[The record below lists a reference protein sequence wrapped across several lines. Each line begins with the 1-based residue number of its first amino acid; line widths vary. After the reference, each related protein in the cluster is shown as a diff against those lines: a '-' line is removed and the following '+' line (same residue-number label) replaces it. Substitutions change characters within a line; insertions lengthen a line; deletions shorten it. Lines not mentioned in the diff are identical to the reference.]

1 MNKLEIAIKNETEQL
16 LEDIKYFLEYDPV
29 SGKVYHKNPKH
40 SWLKGKEAGYIC
52 TQHGY
57 LTLSIHRKRYKG
69 HRIIW
74 ALYYGEFADGQIDHI
89 DGNRSNNKITNL
101 RCVDQCTNMG
111 NQIRPH
117 KRNKLGIKNI
127 SIQPSPKY
135 RSMCYRLCLS
145 DKKIP
150 IIDRSFKKLKDAIKA
165 RNYELK
171 KLGRPV
177 DNIDNNEWLVYFK
190 YLNSSKY

>member
-1 MNKLEIAIKNETEQL
+1 MNKFKIARKNETEQL
-16 LEDIKYFLEYDPV
+16 LEEIHYRFKYDPV
-29 SGKVYHKNPKH
+29 TGEIFHKNPKLDR
-40 SWLKGKEAGYIC
+40 LKGKITGSC
-52 TQHGY
+52 CCRHGY
-57 LTLSIHRKRYKG
+57 VIISIDRKRYRG
-69 HRIIW
+69 HRIAW

-89 DGNRSNNKITNL
+89 DGNKSNNKITNL

-127 SIQPSPKY
+127 SIQPSPRY
-135 RSMCYRLCLS
+135 RSIRYRLCLS

-150 IIDRSFKKLKDAIKA
+150 MIDTTFKRLKDAIKK

-177 DNIDNNEWLVYFK
+177 DNIDDNEWLVYFNLK
-190 YLNSSKY
+190 G

>member
-1 MNKLEIAIKNETEQL
+1 MNKFEIARKNETEQL
-16 LEDIKYFLEYDPV
+16 LEDIKYFFEYDPV

-40 SWLKGKEAGYIC
+40 SWLKGKEAGSIC
-52 TQHGY
+52 DLHGY
-57 LTLSIHRKRYKG
+57 LILSIHRKRYKG

-74 ALYYGEFADGQIDHI
+74 ALYYGEFANGQIDHI
-89 DGNRSNNKITNL
+89 DGNKSNNKITNL
-101 RCVDQCTNMG
+101 RCVNQCINMG

-117 KRNKLGIKNI
+117 RGNKLGIKNI
-127 SIQPSPKY
+127 SVRY
-135 RSMCYRLCLS
+135 NTEFRYRLCIS

-150 IIDRSFKKLKDAIKA
+150 IIDKSFKRLKDAIKS

-177 DNIDNNEWLVYFK
+177 NNIDDNEWLIDRF
-190 YLNSSKY
+190 